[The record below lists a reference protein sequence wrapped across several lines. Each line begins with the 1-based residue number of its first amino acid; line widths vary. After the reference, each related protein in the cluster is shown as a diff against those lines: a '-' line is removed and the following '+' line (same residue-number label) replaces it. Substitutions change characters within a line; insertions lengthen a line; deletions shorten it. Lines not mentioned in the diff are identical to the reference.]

1 MTIVEQLRQNA
12 ENHPEKTAIYFEKS
26 RFSHN
31 DCYKI
36 ANALAKLLLE
46 VGVNKG
52 DRVGLLL
59 RKTPE
64 AILSFYGVATAGGV
78 VVPIDYNQPS
88 VDMQYILDLTRPAAM
103 IVDSQLQSLVS
114 QLALPCPNDSI
125 VVVGKKAKDDFHEWE
140 SVLASKTSELPEM
153 KIEESDVVY
162 LNFTSGTTG
171 TPKGAVT
178 SHSHIYWNTMS
189 AIDSLGLTHD
199 DVHLC
204 MFPVFVHPHELF
216 ARALFLGGT
225 SVLVDSIYPKS
236 IAKAM
241 SEHHVTSMMAI
252 SPIYKTLLPYYK
264 SPSFDFSSLRV
275 PESGGMHTS
284 PALIEQFKERFK
296 VPIYPVWGSTEATGI
311 ALATPLTE
319 KYKPGSMG
327 KPCPYYEVKIMGEDG
342 REAPVGE
349 VGEMAIK
356 GPAVCTEYYNDPD
369 ESEKCV
375 MGGWFFTG
383 DLIRKDEE
391 GYFYFVDRK
400 SRMMKVAGMKVFPLE
415 IEEVL
420 SHHPKIAEVAVI
432 KVMDGLH
439 GEVPKAFIVSK
450 NGVTIN
456 KSEIRK
462 YCETMMSKYKLPR
475 IIEFRD
481 KLPRTTGGKILY
493 RELE

>member
-1 MTIVEQLRQNA
+1 MTIVEKLRQNA
-12 ENHPEKTAIYFEKS
+12 ENHPEKAAIYFEQTKI
-26 RFSHN
+26 SHK
-31 DCYKI
+31 DSYEI

-46 VGVNKG
+46 VGINKG

-59 RKTPE
+59 HKTPE

-88 VDMQYILDLTRPAAM
+88 GDIQYILDITSPAAL
-103 IVDSQLQSLVS
+103 IVDSKLQPLLS
-114 QLALPCPNDSI
+114 QLALPCPEDCI
-125 VVVGKKAKDDFHEWE
+125 LVVGKKAKDDFHEWE
-140 SVLASKTSELPEM
+140 SVLAGKTSELPDM
-153 KIEESDVVY
+153 KIEASDVVY

-189 AIDSLGLTHD
+189 AIESLGLTPD

-241 SEHHVTSMMAI
+241 SEHRVTSMMAI

-284 PALIEQFKERFK
+284 PALVEQFKERFK

-327 KPCPYYEVKIMGEDG
+327 KPCPYYEVKIIREDG
-342 REAPVGE
+342 REAVVGE

-356 GPAVCTEYYNDPD
+356 GPAVCTEYYNDPA

-400 SRMMKVAGMKVFPLE
+400 ARMMKVAGMKVFPLE

-450 NGVTIN
+450 NGVTIS

-475 IIEFRD
+475 IIEFQE
-481 KLPRTTGGKILY
+481 KLPRTTGGKVLY
-493 RELE
+493 RELK

>member
-1 MTIVEQLRQNA
+1 MTIVELLRRNA
-12 ENHPEKTAIYFEKS
+12 ENYPEKPAIYYMQS
-26 RFSHN
+26 QISHR
-31 DCYKI
+31 DCYEI
-36 ANALAKLLLE
+36 ANSLAQLLLNL
-46 VGVNKG
+46 GISKG

-59 RKTPE
+59 HKTPE
-64 AILSFYGVATAGGV
+64 AILSFYGVATVGGV
-78 VVPIDYNQPS
+78 VVPIDYNQPF
-88 VDMQYILDLTRPAAM
+88 VDIQYILDLTRPAAL
-103 IVDSQLQSLVS
+103 IVDSQLQPLLS
-114 QLALPCPNDSI
+114 QLTLPCPNDSI
-125 VVVGKKAKDDFHEWE
+125 VVVGQKVKDDFHEWE
-140 SVLASKTSELPEM
+140 SVLASKTSQLPDMEI
-153 KIEESDVVY
+153 KESDVVY

-178 SHSHIYWNTMS
+178 SHSHIYWNTLS
-189 AIDSLGLTHD
+189 ATESLGLTHD

-225 SVLVDSIYPKS
+225 SVLVDTIYPKS
-236 IAKAM
+236 IAKAI
-241 SEHHVTSMMAI
+241 SEHRVTCMMAI
-252 SPIYKTLLPYYK
+252 SPIYKTLLPYYQ
-264 SPSFDFSSLRV
+264 SSSFDFSSLRI

-284 PALIEQFKERFK
+284 PALVRKFKERFT

-319 KYKPGSMG
+319 KYQPGSMG
-327 KPCPYYEVKIMGEDG
+327 KPCPYYEVKIIGEDG
-342 REAPVGE
+342 REAPGGE

-356 GPAVCTEYYNDPD
+356 GPAVCTEYYGDPD

-375 MGGWFFTG
+375 MDGWFFTG
-383 DLIRKDEE
+383 DLVRKDEE

-400 SRMMKVAGMKVFPLE
+400 ARMMKVAGMKVFPLE

-420 SHHPKIAEVAVI
+420 SHHPKIAEVAVM

-462 YCETMMSKYKLPR
+462 YCETVMSKYKLPR

-481 KLPRTTGGKILY
+481 KLPRTTGGKVLY

>member
-1 MTIVEQLRQNA
+1 MTIVEMLRRNA
-12 ENHPEKTAIYFEKS
+12 ENYPEKTAICFEKS
-26 RFSHN
+26 RISHN

-59 RKTPE
+59 HKAPE

-78 VVPIDYNQPS
+78 VVPIDYNQPL
-88 VDMQYILDLTRPAAM
+88 VDIQYILELTRPAAL
-103 IVDSQLQSLVS
+103 IVDSQLQPLLSRLTLS
-114 QLALPCPNDSI
+114 CPNDSI
-125 VVVGKKAKDDFHEWE
+125 VVVGKKSKGDFHEWE
-140 SVLASKTSELPEM
+140 SVLASTTSELPDM
-153 KIEESDVVY
+153 KVKESDVVY

-178 SHSHIYWNTMS
+178 SHSHIYWNTIS
-189 AIDSLGLTHD
+189 AIEGLGLTHD

-216 ARALFLGGT
+216 ARALYLGGT
-225 SVLVDSIYPKS
+225 SVLVDTIYPKS
-236 IAKAM
+236 IAKAI
-241 SEHHVTSMMAI
+241 SEHRVTSMMAI

-264 SPSFDFSSLRV
+264 SPSFDFSSLRI

-284 PALIEQFKERFK
+284 PALVRKFKERFT

-319 KYKPGSMG
+319 EYKPGSMG
-327 KPCPYYEVKIMGEDG
+327 KPCPHYEVKIIGEDG
-342 REAPVGE
+342 REAPLGE

-356 GPAVCTEYYNDPD
+356 GPAVCTEYYSDPD
-369 ESEKCV
+369 ETKKCV
-375 MGGWFFTG
+375 MDGWFFTG
-383 DLIRKDEE
+383 DLVKQDEE

-400 SRMMKVAGMKVFPLE
+400 ARMMKVAGMKVFPLE

-420 SHHPKIAEVAVI
+420 SQHSKIAEVAVI
-432 KVMDGLH
+432 KVIDGLH

-481 KLPRTTGGKILY
+481 KLPRTTGGKLLY
-493 RELE
+493 RKLE

>member
-1 MTIVEQLRQNA
+1 MTIVELLRRNA
-12 ENHPEKTAIYFEKS
+12 ENYPEKPAIYYLQS
-26 RFSHN
+26 QISHR
-31 DCYKI
+31 DCYEI
-36 ANALAKLLLE
+36 ANSLAQLLLNL
-46 VGVNKG
+46 GISKG

-59 RKTPE
+59 HKTPE
-64 AILSFYGVATAGGV
+64 AILSFYGVATVGGV

-88 VDMQYILDLTRPAAM
+88 VDIQYILDLTRPAAL
-103 IVDSQLQSLVS
+103 IVDSQLQPLLS
-114 QLALPCPNDSI
+114 QLTLPCPNDSI
-125 VVVGKKAKDDFHEWE
+125 VVVGQKVKDDFHEWE
-140 SVLASKTSELPEM
+140 SVLASKTSQLPDMEI
-153 KIEESDVVY
+153 KESDVVY

-178 SHSHIYWNTMS
+178 SHSHIYWNTLS
-189 AIDSLGLTHD
+189 ATESLGLTHD

-225 SVLVDSIYPKS
+225 SVLVDTIYPKS
-236 IAKAM
+236 IAKAI
-241 SEHHVTSMMAI
+241 SEHRVTCMMAI
-252 SPIYKTLLPYYK
+252 SPIYKTLLPYYQ
-264 SPSFDFSSLRV
+264 SSSFDFSSLRI

-284 PALIEQFKERFK
+284 PALVRKFKERFT

-319 KYKPGSMG
+319 KYQPGSMG
-327 KPCPYYEVKIMGEDG
+327 KPCPYYEVKIIGEDG
-342 REAPVGE
+342 REAPGGE

-356 GPAVCTEYYNDPD
+356 GPAVCTEYYGDPD

-375 MGGWFFTG
+375 MDGWFFTG
-383 DLIRKDEE
+383 DLVRKDEE

-400 SRMMKVAGMKVFPLE
+400 ARMMKVAGMKVFPLE

-420 SHHPKIAEVAVI
+420 SHHPKIAEVAVM

-462 YCETMMSKYKLPR
+462 YCETVMSKYKLPR

-481 KLPRTTGGKILY
+481 KLPRTTGGKVLY